1 MGNPMSRK
9 GCETWGTLECGGGRD
24 LEIEIKI
31 KSKSKNEIKNKIKSK
46 IKNKSKSKNK
56 SKNKNKNNGS
66 GQECPLHIVV
76 CSTLLHIVEV
86 VGFRGTVTNV
96 HCSLV
101 KATLI
106 IFEHHPSK
114 ARTTVFF
121 ACLRPAP
128 N

>member
-1 MGNPMSRK
+1 MGLGNPMSRK
-9 GCETWGTLECGGGRD
+9 GGETWGTLECGGRD
-24 LEIEIKI
+24 LEIEIK
-31 KSKSKNEIKNKIKSK
+31 SKIKNESKNKIKNK
-46 IKNKSKSKNK
+46 IKNKSKSKNE
-56 SKNKNKNNGS
+56 SKNKNNGS